1 MHKIGVLPGDGIG
14 PEVVA
19 QGLRVL
25 ERLAA
30 MHGFAYELV
39 HLPYGAEH
47 YLKTGELLP
56 DEAIAAMRGLDAIYL
71 GALGD
76 PRIPPGII
84 ERGVLLRLRF
94 ELDLYVN
101 LRPIVLYA
109 EHLCPVKDKR
119 PEDVDLV
126 VVRENTED
134 AYAGL
139 GGFLK
144 QGTRNEV
151 AISEMIYT
159 RDGVERV
166 MRFAFDLA
174 RQRNKQRKV
183 TLVDKAN
190 AIRAHDLWQRVF
202 AEVGS
207 AYPDIAR
214 EHAYVDAAAM
224 WLIKNPEWFDVIV
237 TTNIFGD
244 ILTDIGAIVQGGL
257 GIAASGNIHP
267 GRVSMFEPIHG
278 SAPKYAGKNVANPL
292 AAIAAVGMLLDYV
305 GQGQAADHLQRSVR
319 RLLESKRI
327 PSLGTDSGLTTSQIG
342 DLVLSTL
349 EEGR

>member
-1 MHKIGVLPGDGIG
+1 MYKIGVLPGDGIG

-25 ERLAA
+25 EHLAA
-30 MHGFAYELV
+30 GHGFRYELI
-39 HLPYGAEH
+39 HLPYGSEH

-56 DEAIAAMRGLDAIYL
+56 DEATADLRRLDAIYL

-76 PRIPPGII
+76 PRIPPGVI

-119 PEDVDLV
+119 PEDVDLI

-134 AYAGL
+134 AYAGV

-166 MRFAFDLA
+166 VRYAFDLA
-174 RQRNKQRKV
+174 RQRGKQRKV

-207 AYPDIAR
+207 EYPDITR
-214 EHAYVDAAAM
+214 DHAYVDAAAM

-305 GQGQAADHLQRSVR
+305 GERPAADGLQRSVR

-342 DLVLSTL
+342 DLVLTTI